1 MAIAFGFNGSAEIP
15 GIESDWQRS
24 IVRANTEGEITYN
37 NWALN
42 IWRAG
47 KMAGATV
54 DSLRSLH
61 GQALTSL
68 ETNDIDDRDT
78 AKQYTTVFLRTV
90 TGTTNGLYLENVTV
104 EFMVKVA

>member
-1 MAIAFGFNGSAEIP
+1 MAIAFGVNGGSEIS
-15 GIESDWQRS
+15 GVESDWQRAP
-24 IVRANTEGEITYN
+24 IRTDTDGVTTYN

-42 IWRAG
+42 IWRVG
-47 KMAGATV
+47 LMPGATV
-54 DSLRSLH
+54 DTLKALQ

-78 AKQYTTVFLRTV
+78 AAQYTTVFLRSIA
-90 TGTTNGLYLENVTV
+90 GAHYGLYLQNVII